1 MDEYIYFNSHAH
13 VERDSP
19 LCDCLSLNLHF
30 NSHAHV
36 ERDVVNEL
44 KVTIVYISTHTL
56 TWSVTMKPKS
66 MYGDI
71 NISTHTLTWSVTR
84 KPKSPR

>member
-1 MDEYIYFNSHAH
+1 M
-13 VERDSP
+13 
-19 LCDCLSLNLHF
+19 
-30 NSHAHV
+30 

>member
-1 MDEYIYFNSHAH
+1 M
-13 VERDSP
+13 ERDDYVLTTP
-19 LCDCLSLNLHF
+19 EEFTDF

-56 TWSVTMKPKS
+56 TWSVTVKGFKKNS
-66 MYGDI
+66 GVI
-71 NISTHTLTWSVTR
+71 ISTHTLTWSVTNSH
-84 KPKSPR
+84 KQ